1 MNFMDTIIN
10 WLEQNW
16 GTVIFGSMSLGTV
29 ITTVIVL
36 VKQWVSN
43 KVQGTKY
50 ETMWNSSQQIIAD
63 LKTAYDNERL
73 KNADTAKEKVFLQAS
88 QTVLMDAMIK
98 MAMASKLDVDDK
110 VSIVAN
116 VERLKLMTPQEIV
129 EDVKEKTETVVTN
142 VTTELEANPVQTI
155 VNLTNSAGTLLDK
168 YSSKNG

>member
-16 GTVIFGSMSLGTV
+16 GTAIFGGMSLGTV
-29 ITTVIVL
+29 VTTVIVL

-43 KVQGTKY
+43 KAQGTKY

-73 KNADTAKEKVFLQAS
+73 KNTETSKEKVFLQAS